1 MAAPPRA
8 APHTLHKGLE
18 REDRVVHLFSY
29 ARYIWV
35 VLIFLMIVW
44 IITSVR
50 DAGASFDPFHM
61 PFFSVAF
68 PILTI
73 LLVVNVIIF
82 IIDYLE
88 LKWTT
93 DSRLKVWRA
102 EDFMVNARPVIV
114 IALIM
119 AIFFSNTAVIGI
131 FEDVSTSKGDEKL
144 DSGSDYRIK
153 FHPQDMLDMSFITK
167 LDVKSDTYDV
177 RVFLIQEQDYEFAR
191 EHEFNISNQTVISKI
206 HWYSNPGRAF
216 NEDVLAMK
224 LTYQEYAIVIVNLG
238 NDTTVV
244 NYKLYN
250 EISKPLLMY
259 MTIFCATFFG
269 ANLAWVIVAYALK
282 RKYAAEFVL
291 KEKQRM
297 MRTYTIEEVFL
308 IYKDGRLIAH
318 NSRRLKPDMDKDI
331 LTGMLTA
338 VQSFVK
344 DSFAG
349 EEKGILNELKYGNL
363 KILIENGPRAN
374 LAVVIAGNEPAS
386 LRNNMKLLL
395 KSVHDRYMGILDDW
409 DGETGRLKDL
419 KKQVGNLVPEEK
431 QRARGV
437 VEEIILMYRDNRFMM
452 HTTQR
457 GQPDVDDNLLY
468 SLLESTKNTAGA
480 SLYKVDGEA
489 VYEMPYGN
497 WKVIFEYGL
506 QIYMAVLLSGPEPAD
521 LRGRIR
527 SLIAEISNR
536 YEKEF
541 NNWDGNP
548 DKLLEMK
555 PMVESLFI
563 ESLKKGK
570 KR

>member
-18 REDRVVHLFSY
+18 REDRVVHLYSY

-35 VLIFLMIVW
+35 IIIFLLIVW
-44 IITSVR
+44 IITSVK
-50 DAGASFDPFHM
+50 DASTSFDPFHM
-61 PFFSVAF
+61 PFAAVAL
-68 PILTI
+68 PVVTI
-73 LLVVNVIIF
+73 LLLINIIVF
-82 IIDYLE
+82 IIDFLE
-88 LKWTT
+88 LKWTS

-102 EDFMVNARPVIV
+102 EDFIVNARPVIV
-114 IALIM
+114 ISIIM
-119 AIFFSNTAVIGI
+119 AIFFSNSAVIGI

-144 DSGSDYRIK
+144 DSSSDYRIK
-153 FHPQDMLDMSFITK
+153 FHPQDMLDMSFITR
-167 LDVKSDTYDV
+167 LDVQSDTENV
-177 RVFLIQEQDYEFAR
+177 RVFLIEEKDYLFVR
-191 EHEFNISNQTVISKI
+191 DNEFNFTNQSVVSKI
-206 HWYSNPGRAF
+206 FWYSNAGLSF

-224 LTYQEYAIVIVNLG
+224 LSYQEYAIVIQNVG
-238 NDTTVV
+238 NATTVV
-244 NYKLYN
+244 KYKLYN
-250 EISKPLLMY
+250 EISKPLLSTL
-259 MTIFCATFFG
+259 TIFCATFFG
-269 ANLAWVIVAYALK
+269 ANLAWAIVAYALK

-318 NSRRLKPDMDKDI
+318 NSRRLKPDVDKDI

-349 EEKGILNELKYGNL
+349 EEKGILNELRYGNL

-409 DGETGRLKDL
+409 DGEVGRLKDL
-419 KKQVGNLVPEEK
+419 KKQVGNLIPEEK

-437 VEEIILMYRDNRFMM
+437 VEEIILMYRDSRFMM

-468 SLLESTKNTAGA
+468 SLLESTKSTAGA
-480 SLYKVDGEA
+480 SLYAVDSAA

-541 NNWDGNP
+541 SNWDGNP

-563 ESLKKGK
+563 ESLRKGK
-570 KR
+570 KK